1 MSGGSGGA
9 SNRTAPALRRATA
22 FAGPFRNLSREW
34 AAVAVGLSLLL
45 VAITESGAADRAD
58 NLFYDWSTRVASH
71 DPPADIVVVAIDDE
85 SLSALGPWPWPRAI
99 HAAMLR
105 RLATYH
111 PLAVI
116 YDVLYLGE
124 SRRPEDDAA
133 LGQAFAAIPHAFAP
147 MFFKIPG
154 DNGRGYDPLWP
165 IGPVKDNLTV
175 GHALVQP
182 DRDGVVRRL
191 DLAVDGEQRWTHVA
205 ALAAA
210 LRPAGRRLVQNLP
223 RFHPRPPGAPLRRQ
237 GDLLV
242 GFAGPPG
249 HVRTASFV
257 SVLRG
262 ETPAGLLTG
271 RYVLLGATAAGLN
284 DQFSTP
290 AGGDS
295 GLMSGIEIQAN
306 FLDTLLSGSPI
317 REASAPLRLAL
328 GLPALWLLM
337 IGFLRLP
344 PGRAGLLG
352 LGLMIAVAAGSAVM
366 LFFGRLW
373 APPVATLIVL
383 GIAQPLWSWRRL
395 SGVSGYMIE
404 ELSRLTA
411 DPDLATAAP
420 HRGPLAQDHIANQID
435 LMRETVDRVRG
446 LRRLIGAAVRSLPDP
461 TVLVALDGEITLAN
475 AEAQTLFG
483 GRARPEPAD
492 VERFFAASK
501 PPPFTPATFGDPAR
515 PWIGERAGADGSV
528 REILHVP
535 WTDESG
541 APLGWVVRFADI
553 TAMRR
558 AEAAREEALQLLTH
572 DMRSPQA
579 SILALVAQESATAE
593 DLRARVAHYAKRTLA
608 LADGFLRLARAD
620 AGNYERE
627 PTEIADV
634 MTEATD
640 DLWVLASSRGVRIRF
655 DGGEGEYLVQ
665 GNRAL
670 LIRAFSNILDNAVK
684 FSPAGSTIDCAIK
697 GRAATGRS
705 EVVCT
710 IADHG
715 AGMSPEVVGKL
726 FQRFSHHA
734 SGRAGPVDGVGL
746 GLAFVQS
753 VFKGHGGAIACRSQP
768 GVGTTFEIVLPA
780 LSLSSHGA
788 QAHQDE
794 EQHQYDEAD
803 HGPDREQRHA

>member
-1 MSGGSGGA
+1 M
-9 SNRTAPALRRATA
+9 
-22 FAGPFRNLSREW
+22 
-34 AAVAVGLSLLL
+34 AVAAGLSLLM
-45 VAITESGAADRAD
+45 VAITLSGAADRAD
-58 NLFYDWSTRVASH
+58 NLFYDWSTGVASH
-71 DPPADIVVVAIDDE
+71 DPPDDIVVVAIDDE

-105 RLATYH
+105 RLASDH

-116 YDVLYLGE
+116 YDVLYLGA
-124 SRRPEDDAA
+124 SSRPEDDTA
-133 LGQAFAAIPHAFAP
+133 LGRAFAAIPHAFAP
-147 MFFKIPG
+147 MLFKTPG

-165 IGPVKDNLTV
+165 IGPVRANATI

-210 LRPAGRRLVQNLP
+210 LRPAGRALLQTLP
-223 RFHPRPPGAPLRRQ
+223 RFRPRPPRAPLRRQ

-242 GFAGPPG
+242 GFGGPPG

-262 ETPAGLLTG
+262 EIPPSLLEG
-271 RYVLLGATAAGLN
+271 RYVLVGATAPGLG

-290 AGGDS
+290 VGGDA

-306 FLDTLLSGSPI
+306 FLNTLLTGPPI
-317 REASAPLRLAL
+317 REASTRLRLEL

-344 PGRAGLLG
+344 PNSAGVLG
-352 LGLMIAVAAGSAVM
+352 VALMIAVAATSAAL
-366 LFFGRLW
+366 LFLGHLW
-373 APPVATLIVL
+373 APPVAILIVL
-383 GIAQPLWSWRRL
+383 GIAQPLWTWRRL
-395 SGVSGYMIE
+395 SVVSGYMIE
-404 ELSRLTA
+404 ELSRLAA

-420 HRGPLAQDHIANQID
+420 RRALIAQDHVANQVD
-435 LMRETVDRVRG
+435 LMRETVERVRG

-461 TVLVALDGEITLAN
+461 TVLVSLDGEITLAN
-475 AEAQTLFG
+475 AEAQRLFG

-492 VERFFAASK
+492 IERFFAASK
-501 PPPFTPATFGDPAR
+501 PPPFTPELFGDPAR
-515 PWIGERAGADGSV
+515 PWVGERAGADGSL

-541 APLGWVVRFADI
+541 VPLGWVVRFADI

-558 AEAAREEALQLLTH
+558 AETAREEALQLLTH

-579 SILALVAQESATAE
+579 SILALVAEDSATPHE
-593 DLRARVAHYAKRTLA
+593 LRARVAHYAKRTLA

-627 PTEIADV
+627 PTDIADV

-640 DLWVLASSRGVRIRF
+640 DLWVLASSRGVRIVF
-655 DGGEGEYLVQ
+655 DGGDGEYMAL

-670 LIRAFSNILDNAVK
+670 LIRAFTNILDNAVK
-684 FSPAGSTIDCAIK
+684 FSPPGSTIDCTIES
-697 GRAATGRS
+697 RVAAGRS
-705 EVVCT
+705 EIVCA

-753 VFKGHGGAIACRSQP
+753 VFKGHGGSIACRSQV

-780 LSLSSHGA
+780 LAVSSHGV
-788 QAHQDE
+788 QAHEDQ
-794 EQHQYDEAD
+794 EQHQDDDA
-803 HGPDREQRHA
+803 HDRGERQQNHAK